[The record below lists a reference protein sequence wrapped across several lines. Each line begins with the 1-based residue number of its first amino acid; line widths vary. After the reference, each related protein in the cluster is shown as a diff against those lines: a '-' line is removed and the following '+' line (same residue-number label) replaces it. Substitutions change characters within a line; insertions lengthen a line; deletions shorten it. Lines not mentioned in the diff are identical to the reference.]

1 MNDAMSM
8 QKILEKNGYRT
19 SMYVT
24 NDDTT
29 MNRMLSVLFNL
40 AMSTWSDPKITKIW
54 VYYAGHGTQI
64 PDKDGD
70 ETDHLEEALVPS
82 DCSSSGVITDDQL
95 YRILQCFNPTCSVSM
110 FFDCCHSGS
119 ICDLP
124 YSYDTGT
131 PVKVKTRKMALRGS
145 VRMLSG
151 CRDHQ
156 TVGET
161 SGLVVSNQINGAA
174 TAALSESQLGVWKA
188 IVQYGPFKGRF
199 MK

>member
-1 MNDAMSM
+1 MSRIAVCFGLNYTGLPCELRGCVNDAMSM

-95 YRILQCFNPTCSVSM
+95 CRILQCFNPTSPCSCSSTVV
-110 FFDCCHSGS
+110 
-119 ICDLP
+119 
-124 YSYDTGT
+124 T
-131 PVKVKTRKMALRGS
+131 PVQFAIYLIPRS
-145 VRMLSG
+145 PSSG
-151 CRDHQ
+151 
-156 TVGET
+156 
-161 SGLVVSNQINGAA
+161 
-174 TAALSESQLGVWKA
+174 
-188 IVQYGPFKGRF
+188 
-199 MK
+199 